1 MNKLTKKRMQELLKN
16 NKYPRSAKYDPA
28 WVLKGWMGPNV
39 LWLTEWLCEKMELK
53 PGMRVL
59 DMGCGRALS
68 SIFLAKEFGV
78 QVWANDLWI
87 PAAENWTRIREA
99 GLEDKVY
106 PIHAEAHALPYAESF
121 FDAIV
126 SMDSYQYYGTDDLY
140 LNYFH
145 KFLKPGGQIGIV
157 VPGLAQEIKGKVPP
171 HLNVTRDNGS
181 TFWVDECWCFHTALW
196 WQRHWEK
203 MSVITD
209 VETGYMPEAVKDWVQ
224 YERACDEAGTL
235 LFQSDANI
243 LEEDNGRY
251 MALLRVT
258 GRRKEEAT
266 KQMGENVLKGSIYD
280 GEINPDL

>member
-1 MNKLTKKRMQELLKN
+1 MSELTEQERSELLSRNTMKKLSQKRMKELLKN
-16 NKYPRSAKYDPA
+16 EKYPRSTKYDPA

-39 LWLTEWLCEKMELK
+39 LWLTEWLCEKIALK

-59 DMGCGRALS
+59 DMGCGKALS

-78 QVWANDLWI
+78 QVWANDLWVS
-87 PAAENWTRIREA
+87 ATENWGRIKEA

-106 PIHAEAHALPYAESF
+106 PIHAEAHALPYAENF

-140 LNYFH
+140 LDYFH

-157 VPGLAQEIKGKVPP
+157 VPGLAKEITGAVPA
-171 HLNVTRDNGS
+171 HLLKPSGNRS
-181 TFWVDECWCFHTALW
+181 TFWVDECWCFHSTDW
-196 WQRHWEK
+196 WRRHWEK
-203 MSVITD
+203 MSVID
-209 VETGYMPEAVKDWVQ
+209 GVKADCMPDAVKDWVQ

-235 LFQSDANI
+235 KFPSEADI
-243 LEEDNGRY
+243 LEEDGGRY

-258 GRRKEEAT
+258 GTRKE
-266 KQMGENVLKGSIYD
+266 
-280 GEINPDL
+280 